1 MRTIGMSDY
10 TVGEDCF
17 DELSGAL
24 AEYGAKKVAIIGGK
38 RALAAALP
46 GIEAALAGTDVEI
59 LETRVYG
66 TNSTRANIAKVVNSP
81 ACQEADVLIACG
93 GGKALD
99 TVKTAAIELK
109 KIVFTVPTICSN
121 CSAATAIAVV
131 YNDDGSLE
139 GYSYPNRPAHI
150 FINPKIIAEAPAE
163 YFWAGV
169 GDALSKQPEVE
180 YATSAG
186 NLEHTAGLGLALAHT
201 CSESLFTYGVQ
212 GLEDVRQNLS
222 SEAVK
227 QIALDIV
234 VNTGYV
240 SNLTNQNDYYYNS
253 SVAHAFYNATCSI
266 PREGTYL
273 HGEVVSLGVLVL
285 FAYTGDTE
293 NLERYAAFNK
303 QMGLPVTLEQ
313 VGLSESDIP
322 ALCEYAHATNEWKQ
336 GNPEPFTDEKFAAAI
351 KAATEEL
358 AKASHKLAEQLYQQQ
373 APNGGA
379 QQPGAGANPGA
390 PAGAPPPLGTVPRPH
405 PQRPDPRGGRAPPRG
420 GWGVFQN
427 NGNSVGRGWINFV
440 RTFPPPLP
448 KPHPLLFKDFYV
460 YRIPVRGFPCWSFG
474 PAERP
479 GAGILWTGRIG
490 RGADNV

>member
-1 MRTIGMSDY
+1 MRTVQMSNY

-17 DELSGAL
+17 EAIPEAL
-24 AEYGAKKVAIIGGK
+24 EAYSARTVVLVGGT
-38 RALAAALP
+38 RALAAAAP
-46 GIEAALAGTDVEI
+46 GIKAALEGSTAYVLDTI
-59 LETRVYG
+59 VYG
-66 TNSTRANIAKVVNSP
+66 TDSTQSAIDALVANP
-81 ACQEADVLIACG
+81 AFRDADVAFAIG
-93 GGKALD
+93 GGKAID
-99 TVKTAAIELK
+99 TVKTAAKELRK
-109 KIVFTVPTICSN
+109 TVFTVPTICSN
-121 CSAATAIAVV
+121 CSSATAIAVV
-131 YNDDGSLE
+131 YNDDHSLK
-139 GYSYPNRPAHI
+139 GYAYPDAPAHI

-201 CSESLFTYGVQ
+201 CSEPLFTYGVQ

-313 VGLSESDIP
+313 VGLTEADNP

-351 KAATEEL
+351 KAADAYGHTL
-358 AKASHKLAEQLYQQQ
+358 
-373 APNGGA
+373 
-379 QQPGAGANPGA
+379 
-390 PAGAPPPLGTVPRPH
+390 
-405 PQRPDPRGGRAPPRG
+405 
-420 GWGVFQN
+420 
-427 NGNSVGRGWINFV
+427 
-440 RTFPPPLP
+440 
-448 KPHPLLFKDFYV
+448 
-460 YRIPVRGFPCWSFG
+460 
-474 PAERP
+474 
-479 GAGILWTGRIG
+479 
-490 RGADNV
+490 

>member
-1 MRTIGMSDY
+1 MLARSASAKNPQHWFYTFEISRYYKPSTGAKYLKALYRTKEGCY
-10 TVGEDCF
+10 AHNWNERLHRWRGLLYQAANCTGGVR
-17 DELSGAL
+17 
-24 AEYGAKKVAIIGGK
+24 AKKVAIIGGK

-46 GIEAALAGTDVEI
+46 GIKAALEGTDVEV

-201 CSESLFTYGVQ
+201 CSEPLFTYGVQ

-313 VGLSESDIP
+313 VGLTEADIP

-351 KAATEEL
+351 KAANAYGHSIL
-358 AKASHKLAEQLYQQQ
+358 A
-373 APNGGA
+373 
-379 QQPGAGANPGA
+379 
-390 PAGAPPPLGTVPRPH
+390 
-405 PQRPDPRGGRAPPRG
+405 
-420 GWGVFQN
+420 
-427 NGNSVGRGWINFV
+427 
-440 RTFPPPLP
+440 
-448 KPHPLLFKDFYV
+448 
-460 YRIPVRGFPCWSFG
+460 
-474 PAERP
+474 
-479 GAGILWTGRIG
+479 
-490 RGADNV
+490 

>member
-1 MRTIGMSDY
+1 MKVPMS
-10 TVGEDCF
+10 
-17 DELSGAL
+17 
-24 AEYGAKKVAIIGGK
+24 
-38 RALAAALP
+38 R
-46 GIEAALAGTDVEI
+46 I

-81 ACQEADVLIACG
+81 PARKPTCSSPAAAQGARHRQDRGHRAQEDRLY
-93 GGKALD
+93 
-99 TVKTAAIELK
+99 
-109 KIVFTVPTICSN
+109 VPTICSN

-201 CSESLFTYGVQ
+201 CSEPLFTYGVQ

-293 NLERYAAFNK
+293 NLKRYATFNK

-313 VGLSESDIP
+313 VGLPRPISRP
-322 ALCEYAHATNEWKQ
+322 CAVRHATNEWKQ
-336 GNPEPFTDEKFAAAI
+336 ETRSPSPTKN
-351 KAATEEL
+351 
-358 AKASHKLAEQLYQQQ
+358 S
-373 APNGGA
+373 
-379 QQPGAGANPGA
+379 
-390 PAGAPPPLGTVPRPH
+390 PPPSRP
-405 PQRPDPRGGRAPPRG
+405 PTPTATP
-420 GWGVFQN
+420 
-427 NGNSVGRGWINFV
+427 S
-440 RTFPPPLP
+440 
-448 KPHPLLFKDFYV
+448 
-460 YRIPVRGFPCWSFG
+460 
-474 PAERP
+474 
-479 GAGILWTGRIG
+479 
-490 RGADNV
+490 

>member
-17 DELSGAL
+17 DELPAAL
-24 AEYGAKKVAIIGGK
+24 TEYGATKVAIIGGK

-46 GIEAALAGTDVEI
+46 GIEAALEGTDVEV

-66 TNSTRANIAKVVNSP
+66 TNSTRTNIAKVVNSP

-201 CSESLFTYGVQ
+201 CSEPLFTYGVQ
-212 GLEDVRQNLS
+212 GLEDVRQDQS
-222 SEAVK
+222 TEAVK

-266 PREGTYL
+266 PRKGSYL

-313 VGLSESDIP
+313 VGLSEADIP

-336 GNPEPFTDEKFAAAI
+336 GNPEPFTDEKFTAAI
-351 KAATEEL
+351 KAANAYGHTLL
-358 AKASHKLAEQLYQQQ
+358 A
-373 APNGGA
+373 
-379 QQPGAGANPGA
+379 
-390 PAGAPPPLGTVPRPH
+390 
-405 PQRPDPRGGRAPPRG
+405 
-420 GWGVFQN
+420 
-427 NGNSVGRGWINFV
+427 
-440 RTFPPPLP
+440 
-448 KPHPLLFKDFYV
+448 
-460 YRIPVRGFPCWSFG
+460 
-474 PAERP
+474 
-479 GAGILWTGRIG
+479 
-490 RGADNV
+490 